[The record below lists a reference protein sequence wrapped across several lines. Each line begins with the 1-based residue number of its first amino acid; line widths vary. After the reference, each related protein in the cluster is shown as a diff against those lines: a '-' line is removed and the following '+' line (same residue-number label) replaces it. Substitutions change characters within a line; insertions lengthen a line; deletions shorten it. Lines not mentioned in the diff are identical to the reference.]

1 MNDVHVVCGTG
12 AIGLALIDELAGRG
26 VPVRAVSRSGSSGVP
41 PGVEVLGG
49 DLSDKDFAAR
59 AATGATVVYQCL
71 NPAFHRWAEDFPML
85 QDGAVHAARS
95 VGARLVSFENVYM
108 YGDTGGAPITETTVA
123 KPRTRKGKVRLAM
136 ADQLRGLHE
145 RGEMAVT
152 TARASDYF
160 GPRGLTQSPFGDL
173 VIGAALAGRPARV
186 IGNPDLTH
194 SYTYTVDA
202 ARTLAALGTR
212 DGVLGE
218 VFHVP
223 NAPALTTRQ
232 IIDLI
237 ADELGSPIKVSVAPR
252 ALLRVMGLFNKTLHE
267 LDEMLYEFTQPFVV
281 DGAKAQSRLG
291 IAPTPTGDA
300 VTATVDW
307 FRDRHRG
314 ARRTP

>member
-1 MNDVHVVCGTG
+1 
-12 AIGLALIDELAGRG
+12 
-26 VPVRAVSRSGSSGVP
+26 
-41 PGVEVLGG
+41 
-49 DLSDKDFAAR
+49 
-59 AATGATVVYQCL
+59 
-71 NPAFHRWAEDFPML
+71 ML

-212 DGVLGE
+212 EGVLGE